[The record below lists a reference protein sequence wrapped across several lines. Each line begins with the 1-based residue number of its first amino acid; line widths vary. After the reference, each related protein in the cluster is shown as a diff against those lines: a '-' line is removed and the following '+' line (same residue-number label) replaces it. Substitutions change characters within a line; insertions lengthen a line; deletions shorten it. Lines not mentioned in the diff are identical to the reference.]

1 MTQDPDNYKE
11 TAYEKILEAAMPKLI
26 PPSFALES
34 SFGTDESQTL
44 RIFMGDRNP
53 LIDRVI
59 IHGPADLSNSHDML
73 CVMLYDN
80 NTFKVL
86 HGNNEITNE
95 DEHDPD
101 AWMGDE
107 SIEHFEWAKEQGY
120 PLDKGDDEE

>member
-1 MTQDPDNYKE
+1 MTQDPNNYKE
-11 TAYEKILEAAMPKLI
+11 LAYEKILEVAMPKLI

-44 RIFMGDRNP
+44 RIFMGDRTP

-59 IHGPADLSNSHDML
+59 IHGPAGSPVGHDML

-86 HGNNEITNE
+86 HGNDEITE
-95 DEHDPD
+95 E
-101 AWMGDE
+101 
-107 SIEHFEWAKEQGY
+107 
-120 PLDKGDDEE
+120 DKGDELE